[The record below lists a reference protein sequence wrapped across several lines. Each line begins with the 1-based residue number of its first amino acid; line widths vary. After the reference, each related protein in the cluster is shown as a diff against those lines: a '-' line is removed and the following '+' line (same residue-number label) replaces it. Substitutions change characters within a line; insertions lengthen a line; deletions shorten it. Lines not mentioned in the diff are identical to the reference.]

1 MMEKER
7 INLTVDGDV
16 PALLEM
22 LAGGR
27 NKMGDYL
34 SKLIR
39 SVSQGTPQDEIE
51 RMDKESLR
59 LMVQALTGRVI
70 ALEGEMLNVQ
80 ATLASMIA
88 GAQGAAAYER

>member
-1 MMEKER
+1 MQEKER

-16 PALLEM
+16 PALLET

-59 LMVQALTGRVI
+59 LMVQALTGRVM
-70 ALEGEMLNVQ
+70 ALEGEMLTVQ
-80 ATLASMIA
+80 STLASMIA
-88 GAQGAAAYER
+88 GAAAYER

>member
-1 MMEKER
+1 MEKER

-16 PALLEM
+16 PALLET

-39 SVSQGTPQDEIE
+39 SVAAGTPQDEIE

-70 ALEGEMLNVQ
+70 GVEGEIVKMQ

-88 GAQGAAAYER
+88 GAAAYER

>member
-1 MMEKER
+1 MQEKER

-16 PALLEM
+16 PALLET

-39 SVSQGTPQDEIE
+39 SVSQGTPHDEIE

-59 LMVQALTGRVI
+59 LMVQALTGRVLG
-70 ALEGEMLNVQ
+70 LEAEMLKVQ
-80 ATLASMIA
+80 STLASMIA
-88 GAQGAAAYER
+88 GAAAYER

>member
-16 PALLEM
+16 PALLET

-39 SVSQGTPQDEIE
+39 SVAAGTPQDEIE

-59 LMVQALTGRVI
+59 LMVQALSGRVI
-70 ALEGEMLNVQ
+70 ALEGEMLKVQ
-80 ATLASMIA
+80 STLASMIA
-88 GAQGAAAYER
+88 GAQRNGVYER

>member
-1 MMEKER
+1 MQEKER

-16 PALLEM
+16 PALLEG

-39 SVSQGTPQDEIE
+39 SVAAGTPQDEIE

-70 ALEGEMLNVQ
+70 ALEGEMLKMQ
-80 ATLASMIA
+80 ANLATMIA
-88 GAQGAAAYER
+88 GAQGAGAYER